1 MASSS
6 RVLSSDKQS
15 VIFGVVEPFFIFL
28 RVDGNSFGVAL
39 CGWLQE
45 ES

>member
-1 MASSS
+1 MASLC
-6 RVLSSDKQS
+6 RVFSSDKQS
-15 VIFGVVEPFFIFL
+15 VIFQDVEPFFIFL
-28 RVDGNSFGVAL
+28 RVDWNSFGVAL